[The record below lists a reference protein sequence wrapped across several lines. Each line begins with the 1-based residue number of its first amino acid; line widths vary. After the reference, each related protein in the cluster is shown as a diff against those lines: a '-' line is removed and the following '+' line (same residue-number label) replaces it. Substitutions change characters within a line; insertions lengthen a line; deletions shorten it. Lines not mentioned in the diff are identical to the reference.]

1 MHGIERDVGVAV
13 LEGDFDDDEVVDVVE
28 ILSNPLSGD
37 VRVNIANDE
46 VPGGPNTYLV
56 CNMSGKDEL
65 PVIPS
70 KFDLALLVSNLRRPS
85 TASRPTLLP
94 WM

>member
-13 LEGDFDDDEVVDVVE
+13 LKGDFDDDEVVDVVE

-46 VPGGPNTYLV
+46 VPGGTNTYLI
-56 CNMSGKDEL
+56 CNMTRKDEL

-70 KFDLALLVSNLRRPS
+70 KFDLAP
-85 TASRPTLLP
+85 AC
-94 WM
+94 